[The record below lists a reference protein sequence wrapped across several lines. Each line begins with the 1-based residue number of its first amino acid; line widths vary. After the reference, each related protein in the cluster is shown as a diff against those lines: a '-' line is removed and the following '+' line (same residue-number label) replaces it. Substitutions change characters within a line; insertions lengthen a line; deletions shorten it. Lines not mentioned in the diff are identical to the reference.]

1 VPVSSNGTIVV
12 DDDISLS
19 KRNIKHGLR
28 GMLLSLNCLITSYH
42 PELLDCSHFAG
53 QRYTSKRFHSIP
65 V

>member
-1 VPVSSNGTIVV
+1 
-12 DDDISLS
+12 
-19 KRNIKHGLR
+19 
-28 GMLLSLNCLITSYH
+28 MLLSLNCLITSYH